1 MLQTLT
7 IQNLALIE
15 KLSLDFHSGFTT
27 LTGETG
33 AGKSILLD
41 ALGLAL
47 GERADSG
54 LVRHG
59 TARADITADF
69 DINGLA
75 QVQTWLTENE
85 FDDQEDDAYS
95 CLLRRTITSEGRSK
109 AYINGLPASIS
120 QLKALSDLLIDIHG
134 QHEHQSLLHS
144 NKQLELLDAY
154 ANHPAQL
161 QSVREA
167 YQQWQSLKKRHQELL
182 EQQTDRQS
190 QLDLLSFQLQEF
202 DKVMPVADEY
212 DGLAEEQNSLAH
224 ANEIKQAVFN
234 AYDLIEGDG
243 GVSEKLNSAIHALE
257 SVTEYSPALASVA
270 EQLNSLLIDAQE
282 AANDIQAQDHH
293 IDLDPVRLQAVDDR
307 LSELF
312 GLAKRYTLEPQ
323 DLVEKHQQ
331 IRESLAELQDSDAS
345 LEQLKQEIDLA
356 ETAYQKAATALT
368 KSRQTSGKKLS
379 DTVTD
384 AMKTLGMENGQFKI
398 DISPA
403 DKPSATG
410 SDAVSFQVTANKGQP
425 LQPLAK
431 VASGG
436 ELSRISLAI
445 QVASA
450 EVASLP
456 TLIFDEVDV
465 GIGGGIAE
473 VVGQKMQQLGQH
485 RQIFS
490 ITHLAQVA
498 AYGQHHLNIAKATVG
513 EQTLTQVTTLNE
525 AERVEEL
532 ARMLGGMTIT
542 ENTRNHAKEM
552 LATAQKG

>member
-59 TARADITADF
+59 TPRADITADF
-69 DINGLA
+69 EIQDLP
-75 QVQTWLTENE
+75 QVQAWLADNE
-85 FDDQEDDAYS
+85 FDDEGN
-95 CLLRRTITSEGRSK
+95 CLLRRTVTAEGRSK

-120 QLKALSDLLIDIHG
+120 QLKGLSDLLIDIHG

-154 ANHPAQL
+154 ANHPKLLEDTQ
-161 QSVREA
+161 QS
-167 YQQWQSLKKRHQELL
+167 YQQWQSLKKRYKTLH
-182 EQQTDRQS
+182 EQQSDRQS
-190 QLDLLSFQLQEF
+190 QLDLLNFQLKEF

-212 DGLAEEQNSLAH
+212 DALAEEQNGLAH
-224 ANEIKQAVFN
+224 ASEIKQAVYN
-234 AYDLIEGDG
+234 AYELIEGEE
-243 GVSEKLNSAIHALE
+243 GVTEKLNSAIHALD
-257 SVTEYSPALASVA
+257 SVAEYSPTLEKIA

-293 IDLDPVRLQAVDDR
+293 IELDPARLQAVDER

-323 DLVEKHQQ
+323 ELVDKHQQ
-331 IRESLAELQDSDAS
+331 IRDALAELEDSDAS
-345 LEQLKQEIDLA
+345 LESLKAEIEQA
-356 ETAYQKAATALT
+356 EIAYQKAADALT
-368 KSRQTSGKKLS
+368 KSRSTSGKQLG

-384 AMKTLGMENGQFKI
+384 AMRTLGMENGQFKI
-398 DISPA
+398 EITPS

-410 SDAVSFQVTANKGQP
+410 SDTVSFLVTANKGQP

-473 VVGQKMQQLGQH
+473 VVGQKMQQLGKH
-485 RQIFS
+485 RQILS

-498 AYGQHHLNIAKATVG
+498 AYGNQHLNIAKATVD
-513 EQTLTQVTTLNE
+513 EQTITQVTELDE

-552 LATAQKG
+552 LAIAQRS

>member
-59 TARADITADF
+59 TPRADITADF
-69 DINGLA
+69 EVQDLP
-75 QVQTWLTENE
+75 QVQAWLVDNE
-85 FDDQEDDAYS
+85 FDDEGN
-95 CLLRRTITSEGRSK
+95 CLLRRTLTSEGRSK

-120 QLKALSDLLIDIHG
+120 QLKGLSDLLIDIHG

-154 ANHPAQL
+154 ANHPKLLEATQ
-161 QSVREA
+161 QA
-167 YQQWQSLKKRHQELL
+167 YQQWQSLKKRYKTLH
-182 EQQTDRQS
+182 EQQSDRQS
-190 QLDLLSFQLQEF
+190 QLDLLNFQLKEF

-212 DGLAEEQNSLAH
+212 DALAEEQNGLAH
-224 ANEIKQAVFN
+224 ASEIKQAVYN
-234 AYDLIEGDG
+234 AYELIEGEE
-243 GVSEKLNSAIHALE
+243 GVTEKLSSAIHALE
-257 SVTEYSPALASVA
+257 SVAEYSPTSEKIA

-293 IDLDPVRLQAVDDR
+293 IDLDPARLQAVDER

-323 DLVEKHQQ
+323 ELVEKHQQ
-331 IRESLAELQDSDAS
+331 IRDALAELEDSDAS
-345 LEQLKQEIDLA
+345 LESLKAEIEHA
-356 ETAYQKAATALT
+356 EAAYQKAADALT
-368 KSRQTSGKKLS
+368 KSRGTSGKQLG

-398 DISPA
+398 EITPS

-410 SDAVSFQVTANKGQP
+410 SDTVSFLVTANKGQP

-473 VVGQKMQQLGQH
+473 VVGQKMQQLGKH
-485 RQIFS
+485 RQILS

-498 AYGQHHLNIAKATVG
+498 AYGNQHLNIAKSTDG
-513 EQTLTQVTTLNE
+513 EQTTTQVNELDE
-525 AERVEEL
+525 AERIEEL

-552 LATAQKG
+552 LAIAQNT

>member
-15 KLSLDFHSGFTT
+15 KLSLDFHSGFTA

-59 TARADITADF
+59 TPRADITADF
-69 DINGLA
+69 EIQDLP
-75 QVQTWLTENE
+75 QVQAWLADNE
-85 FDDQEDDAYS
+85 FDDEGN
-95 CLLRRTITSEGRSK
+95 CLLRRTLTSEGRSK

-120 QLKALSDLLIDIHG
+120 QLKGLSDLLIDIHG

-154 ANHPAQL
+154 ANHPSLLKATQ
-161 QSVREA
+161 QA
-167 YQQWQSLKKRHQELL
+167 YQQWQSLKKCYKALH
-182 EQQTDRQS
+182 EQQSDRQS
-190 QLDLLSFQLQEF
+190 QLDLLNFQLKEF

-212 DGLAEEQNSLAH
+212 DALAEEQNGLAH
-224 ANEIKQAVFN
+224 ASEIKQAVYN
-234 AYDLIEGDG
+234 AYELIEGEE
-243 GVSEKLNSAIHALE
+243 GVTEKLSSAIHALE
-257 SVTEYSPALASVA
+257 SVAEYSPTLEKIA

-293 IDLDPVRLQAVDDR
+293 IELDPARLQAVDER

-323 DLVEKHQQ
+323 ELVDKHQQ
-331 IRESLAELQDSDAS
+331 IRDALAELEDSDAS
-345 LEQLKQEIDLA
+345 LESLKAEIEQA
-356 ETAYQKAATALT
+356 ETAYQKAADALT
-368 KSRQTSGKKLS
+368 KSRGTSGKQLG

-384 AMKTLGMENGQFKI
+384 TMKTLGMENGQFKI
-398 DISPA
+398 DITPS

-410 SDAVSFQVTANKGQP
+410 SDTVSFLVTANKGQP

-473 VVGQKMQQLGQH
+473 VVGQKMQQLGKH
-485 RQIFS
+485 RQILS

-498 AYGQHHLNIAKATVG
+498 AYGNQHLNIAKATVD
-513 EQTLTQVTTLNE
+513 EQTITQVNELDE
-525 AERVEEL
+525 AERIEEL

-552 LATAQKG
+552 LLNSSKS

>member
-69 DINGLA
+69 DILNLS
-75 QVQTWLTENE
+75 QVQTWLADNE
-85 FDDQEDDAYS
+85 FDDEES
-95 CLLRRTITSEGRSK
+95 CLLRRTVTAEGRSK

-134 QHEHQSLLHS
+134 QHEHQSLLHA

-161 QSVREA
+161 QTVREA

-224 ANEIKQAVFN
+224 ANEIKQAVLN
-234 AYDLIEGDG
+234 AYELIEGDG
-243 GVSEKLNSAIHALE
+243 GASEKLNSAIHALE
-257 SVTEYSPALASVA
+257 SVTEYSPALEKVA

-331 IRESLAELQDSDAS
+331 IREALAELQDSDAS
-345 LEQLKQEIDLA
+345 LEQLKKEIEQS
-356 ETAYQKAATALT
+356 ETAYQKAAMTLT

-384 AMKTLGMENGQFKI
+384 AMRTLGMENGQFKI
-398 DISPA
+398 EIAPA

-473 VVGQKMQQLGQH
+473 VVGQKMQQLGKH
-485 RQIFS
+485 RQILS

-498 AYGQHHLNIAKATVG
+498 AYGNQHLNIAKSTDG
-513 EQTLTQVTTLNE
+513 EQTTTQVTELDK
-525 AERVEEL
+525 AERIEEL

-552 LATAQKG
+552 LATAQKS

>member
-59 TARADITADF
+59 TPRADITADF
-69 DINGLA
+69 EVQGLP
-75 QVQTWLTENE
+75 QVQAWLADNE
-85 FDDQEDDAYS
+85 FDDEGN
-95 CLLRRTITSEGRSK
+95 CLLRRTLTSEGRSK

-120 QLKALSDLLIDIHG
+120 QLKGLSDLLIDIHG

-154 ANHPAQL
+154 ANHPKLLEGTQ
-161 QSVREA
+161 QT
-167 YQQWQSLKKRHQELL
+167 YQQWQSLKKRYKTLH
-182 EQQTDRQS
+182 EQQSDRQS
-190 QLDLLSFQLQEF
+190 QLDLLNFQLKEF

-212 DGLAEEQNSLAH
+212 DALAEEQNGLAH
-224 ANEIKQAVFN
+224 ASEIKQAVYN
-234 AYDLIEGDG
+234 AYELIEGEE
-243 GVSEKLNSAIHALE
+243 GVTEKLSSAIHALE
-257 SVTEYSPALASVA
+257 SVAEYSPTLEKIT

-293 IDLDPVRLQAVDDR
+293 IDLDPARLQAVDER

-323 DLVEKHQQ
+323 ELVDKHQQ
-331 IRESLAELQDSDAS
+331 IREALAELEDSDAS
-345 LEQLKQEIDLA
+345 LESLKAEIEQA
-356 ETAYQKAATALT
+356 EAAYQKAADALT
-368 KSRQTSGKKLS
+368 KSRGTSGKQLG

-398 DISPA
+398 EITPS

-410 SDAVSFQVTANKGQP
+410 SDTVNFLVTANKGQP

-473 VVGQKMQQLGQH
+473 VVGQKMQQLGKH
-485 RQIFS
+485 RQILS

-498 AYGQHHLNIAKATVG
+498 AYGNQHLNIAKSTDG
-513 EQTLTQVTTLNE
+513 EQTTTQVTELGE
-525 AERVEEL
+525 AERIEEL

-552 LATAQKG
+552 LATAQKK